1 VAKKTGKHSA
11 TKKAV
16 SKPSKTTAR
25 PAAKAAKKPAPKPAV
40 APAPKLAAAP
50 TPKLA
55 AVPAAKPA
63 AAPAAKSAAAP
74 AAKRAGANA
83 AHPGLPVDERA
94 RQLHA
99 DIARS
104 KLTHPDP
111 WRYAAKARGW
121 GERAQV
127 IVELI
132 TVRGETASALSSLEA
147 LVAELDKDRD
157 FQEARRLF

>member
-1 VAKKTGKHSA
+1 MAKKTGKHSA

-25 PAAKAAKKPAPKPAV
+25 PAAKAAKKPAAKPAV

-50 TPKLA
+50 APK
-55 AVPAAKPA
+55 P
-63 AAPAAKSAAAP
+63 AAAP

-83 AHPGLPVDERA
+83 AHPGLPMDERA

-132 TVRGETASALSSLEA
+132 TIRGETASALSSLEA

>member
-25 PAAKAAKKPAPKPAV
+25 PAAKAAKKPAAKPAV
-40 APAPKLAAAP
+40 APAPKLS
-50 TPKLA
+50 
-55 AVPAAKPA
+55 
-63 AAPAAKSAAAP
+63 AAPAPKPAAAP

-83 AHPGLPVDERA
+83 AHPGLPMDERA

-132 TVRGETASALSSLEA
+132 TIRGETASALSSLEA

>member
-1 VAKKTGKHSA
+1 MAKKTGKHSA

-25 PAAKAAKKPAPKPAV
+25 PAAKAAKKPAAKPAV
-40 APAPKLAAAP
+40 APAPKL
-50 TPKLA
+50 
-55 AVPAAKPA
+55 
-63 AAPAAKSAAAP
+63 AAAP

-132 TVRGETASALSSLEA
+132 TIRGETASALSSLEA

>member
-1 VAKKTGKHSA
+1 MAKKTGKHSA

-25 PAAKAAKKPAPKPAV
+25 PAAKAAKKPA
-40 APAPKLAAAP
+40 
-50 TPKLA
+50 
-55 AVPAAKPA
+55 AKP
-63 AAPAAKSAAAP
+63 AAAP

-83 AHPGLPVDERA
+83 AHPGLPMDERA

-132 TVRGETASALSSLEA
+132 TIRGETASALSSLEA

>member
-1 VAKKTGKHSA
+1 MAKKTGKHSA

-25 PAAKAAKKPAPKPAV
+25 PAAKAAKKPAAKPAV
-40 APAPKLAAAP
+40 APAPKL
-50 TPKLA
+50 
-55 AVPAAKPA
+55 
-63 AAPAAKSAAAP
+63 AAAP

-83 AHPGLPVDERA
+83 AHPGLPMDERA

-132 TVRGETASALSSLEA
+132 TIRGETASALSSLEA

>member
-25 PAAKAAKKPAPKPAV
+25 PAAKAAKKPA
-40 APAPKLAAAP
+40 
-50 TPKLA
+50 
-55 AVPAAKPA
+55 AKP
-63 AAPAAKSAAAP
+63 AAAP
-74 AAKRAGANA
+74 AAKRAGANT
-83 AHPGLPVDERA
+83 AHPGLPMDERA

-132 TVRGETASALSSLEA
+132 TIRGETASALSSLEA

>member
-1 VAKKTGKHSA
+1 MAKKTVKRSV

-16 SKPSKTTAR
+16 SKPSKAIAR
-25 PAAKAAKKPAPKPAV
+25 PAAKPAKKPAPKPAA
-40 APAPKLAAAP
+40 APAPKRASAAP
-50 TPKLA
+50 H
-55 AVPAAKPA
+55 
-63 AAPAAKSAAAP
+63 
-74 AAKRAGANA
+74 AGI
-83 AHPGLPVDERA
+83 PLDERA

-99 DIARS
+99 EIARS
-104 KLTHPDP
+104 KLTQPDP
-111 WRYAAKARGW
+111 WRYGSKARGW

-132 TVRGETASALSSLEA
+132 AVRGETSSELSSLEA

>member
-25 PAAKAAKKPAPKPAV
+25 PAAKAAKKPAAKPAV
-40 APAPKLAAAP
+40 APAPKL
-50 TPKLA
+50 
-55 AVPAAKPA
+55 
-63 AAPAAKSAAAP
+63 AAAP

-132 TVRGETASALSSLEA
+132 TIRGETASALSSLEA

>member
-16 SKPSKTTAR
+16 SKPSKTTAH
-25 PAAKAAKKPAPKPAV
+25 PAAKAAKKPA
-40 APAPKLAAAP
+40 
-50 TPKLA
+50 
-55 AVPAAKPA
+55 AKP
-63 AAPAAKSAAAP
+63 AAAP

-83 AHPGLPVDERA
+83 AHPGLPMDERA

-132 TVRGETASALSSLEA
+132 TIRGETASALSSLEA